1 MMAMKKLLFVL
12 ALLVS
17 ASWSQVLQNA
27 AMNSSSMDDGSVL
40 SIKEMVRIRDSI
52 RAELGYVEIEDDS
65 LVEARGDS
73 AVKSVNPA
81 IVFAEVMGQN
91 VFVWAWDYYVLDKN
105 YAHTGPSY
113 WKRNFCEGWQWD
125 HNHWAINFYG
135 HPYQGSMYYATARA
149 SGYGFY
155 GSLLFAGLGSL
166 TWEMFAETEYP
177 APNDLIA
184 TSIGGSMYGEVLYR
198 LSRIAYNTGEVPW
211 YRHLTS
217 FVLEPAGYVQRA
229 VFGNRDFV
237 TRYVPFD
244 LKLALGAGSR
254 FGSDYRIGNHSAD
267 NIDRKWNDHHSMI
280 AASLEYGKPYTKV
293 NRPFDYFV
301 VDVFGEWGFEGN
313 VLQMDVMGK
322 LLNDGV
328 HGRGHWLDFAIN
340 LDYDTFYG
348 DLATVSTISLG
359 GSIDLALWSTPSLR
373 FRIMNQI
380 NLILLG
386 TADMGYDDLI
396 KEVHPEYNPDKDS
409 YQYNTGV
416 KYGLL
421 MEFWYK
427 KKARLFNKVTLDA
440 MKTIPGSTPHYGCD
454 GWDFLL
460 LNKTAFEYRIT
471 PSIDLGSRLDT
482 YVKLAAYSSDLFEPM
497 SRRIFTTSLYFNFH
511 LVGN

>member
-1 MMAMKKLLFVL
+1 MKT
-12 ALLVS
+12 LLVTLFLMVS
-17 ASWSQVLQNA
+17 FSWAQIVHNA
-27 AMNSSSMDDGSVL
+27 IPESPSMSDSSVL
-40 SIKEMVRIRDSI
+40 SIKELVRIRDSI
-52 RAELGYVEIEDDS
+52 RAEMGYVELEENNGENDYADS
-65 LVEARGDS
+65 SVS
-73 AVKSVNPA
+73 VVNPV

-91 VFVWAWDYYVLDKN
+91 VFVWGWDYYVLDKN

-113 WKRNFCEGWQWD
+113 WKRNIREGWEWD

-155 GSLLFAGLGSL
+155 GSLLYAGFGSL
-166 TWEMFAETEYP
+166 AWEMFAETEYP

-198 LSRIAYNTGEVPW
+198 LSRIAYNTGDVPW
-211 YRHLTS
+211 YRHLAA
-217 FVLEPAGYVQRA
+217 FVLEPAGYAQRA
-229 VFGNRDFV
+229 LFGNRDFV
-237 TRYVPFD
+237 TRYTPLD
-244 LKLALGAGSR
+244 LRLALGAGSR
-254 FGSDYRIGNHSAD
+254 FGSDYRIGNQSAD
-267 NIDRKWNDHHSMI
+267 KIDKEWNDHHGML
-280 AASLEYGKPYTKV
+280 AATLEYGKPYKIV
-293 NRPFDYFV
+293 KRPFDYFM
-301 VDVFGEWGFEGN
+301 VDVFGEGGFEGN

-322 LLNDGV
+322 LKNSGV
-328 HGRGHWLDFAIN
+328 HGRGHWLDVSIN

-380 NLILLG
+380 NMILLG

-396 KEVHPEYNPDKDS
+396 KEIHPEYNPDKDS

-427 KKARLFNKVTLDA
+427 KKARFYNKVTADA

-460 LNKTAFEYRIT
+460 LNKTALEYKIM
-471 PSIDLGSRLDT
+471 PSVDIGTRLDT

-497 SRRIFTTSLYFNFH
+497 SRRIFTTSLYLNFH
-511 LVGN
+511 LIGD